1 MKKIIS
7 FLSVLSIML
16 LSLSFTAFAEG
27 APVITVND
35 ASGQVGDTV
44 EVKIDI
50 SGNPGITALQLDVV
64 YSSDDLEL
72 VAINDG
78 ELFNDSISHSP
89 LSESEPVISWYAKDS
104 SDSDKNGTLAVLS
117 FKIKEGASD
126 SSVGVVYNSADVFN
140 SKFTDIHFDTADG
153 KVSVSEGYLLGDVN
167 NDGKIDVTD
176 ATLVQMIAAE
186 VVVPTEAQKAAGDVN
201 KDGSVDVSDATLIQ
215 MYAAETI
222 THF

>member
-89 LSESEPVISWYAKDS
+89 LPSQS
-104 SDSDKNGTLAVLS
+104 L
-117 FKIKEGASD
+117 
-126 SSVGVVYNSADVFN
+126 
-140 SKFTDIHFDTADG
+140 
-153 KVSVSEGYLLGDVN
+153 
-167 NDGKIDVTD
+167 
-176 ATLVQMIAAE
+176 
-186 VVVPTEAQKAAGDVN
+186 
-201 KDGSVDVSDATLIQ
+201 
-215 MYAAETI
+215 
-222 THF
+222 